1 MAMTLLKLDR
11 SDDLSAVEVSGPDED
26 EFPFINCEEELAEA
40 PLVGVPLPQL
50 LLLTSVDDAGAEN
63 LNNLLS

>member
-1 MAMTLLKLDR
+1 MATTLLKLDR
-11 SDDLSAVEVSGPDED
+11 SDGLAAVEVSGPDED

-40 PLVGVPLPQL
+40 PLVEVPLPL